1 MAKMERFCR
10 AYLRTMDPER
20 AALEAGC
27 RDGFAQLAAPGTQK
41 RLERMREAAAG
52 QLRREDVLRR
62 LAQLAFG
69 QANDGVKLAMQG
81 QSALAEGLDLS
92 AVAEIRVTDKGGVEI
107 KFVDRVRALETL
119 CELLGGQSGA
129 GAEELFRALSA
140 AGAEEEGAWEHGGG
154 VAVFPQAA
162 AGTDLVVPAGA
173 ALGGYHLRRSG
184 PKRQDLFYGAVL
196 LPVGPGLL

>member
-1 MAKMERFCR
+1 MRTKGGGEMANIERFCR

-27 RDGFAQLAAPGTQK
+27 RDGCTCLAAPGTQK
-41 RLERMREAAAG
+41 RLDRMREAAAG

-69 QANDGVKLAMQG
+69 QANDGVRLAMQG

-107 KFVDRVRALETL
+107 RFLDRVKALEAL
-119 CELLGGQSGA
+119 CVLLERQEGEA
-129 GAEELFRALSA
+129 GAEAFLRALR
-140 AGAEEEGAWEHGGG
+140 GEEE
-154 VAVFPQAA
+154 
-162 AGTDLVVPAGA
+162 
-173 ALGGYHLRRSG
+173 
-184 PKRQDLFYGAVL
+184 
-196 LPVGPGLL
+196 